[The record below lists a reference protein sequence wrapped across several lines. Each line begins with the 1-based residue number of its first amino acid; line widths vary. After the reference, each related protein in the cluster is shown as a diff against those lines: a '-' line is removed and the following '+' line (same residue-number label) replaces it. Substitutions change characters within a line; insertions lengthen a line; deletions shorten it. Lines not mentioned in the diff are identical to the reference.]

1 MSVIMNIAKAH
12 LICFSPT
19 RTSRSVGEAILR
31 GTGAQDIA
39 VTDLTHGEVAFP
51 EMNEN
56 ELAVVAV
63 PVYGGHIPRLAVSRM
78 AALRANGT
86 PAVAV
91 AVYGNR
97 AYEKALQELDALLSE
112 KGFRVTAAATFIGE
126 HSYSTESLPI
136 AAGRP
141 DKNDLEEAASFGSRI
156 RTKLDA
162 AAGAS
167 DLRPVD
173 VRRIGKPR
181 QRLIPLLRFV
191 MKVIRLRKSGTPM
204 PASPTADAGLCTR
217 CGHCVAVC
225 PNGAIIKGDEC
236 NTLTDRCIRCCACVK
251 GCPRQV
257 RRFDTPFAALLADC
271 FKERKDNKVII

>member
-1 MSVIMNIAKAH
+1 MNIAKAH

-91 AVYGNR
+91 AVY
-97 AYEKALQELDALLSE
+97 D
-112 KGFRVTAAATFIGE
+112 
-126 HSYSTESLPI
+126 SYSTESLPI

-251 GCPRQV
+251 GCPRQA

-271 FKERKDNKVII
+271 FKERKDNMVII